1 MENNIKK
8 ELNEIKNL
16 FNYKKGVVIS
26 EQPENTE
33 DIDNIDF
40 ENIDFGKLDDV
51 PKRKETELGEDN
63 HTSNREINIPV
74 KPDVDTPVKPKKPGT
89 PYSPKPGPKKNPK
102 AENKKKI
109 PNWLTFNSLGID
121 I

>member
-8 ELNEIKNL
+8 ELNEIKYL

-33 DIDNIDF
+33 DIDDIDLDLSD
-40 ENIDFGKLDDV
+40 ID
-51 PKRKETELGEDN
+51 LGEIGENN

>member
-8 ELNEIKNL
+8 ELNEIKYL

-40 ENIDFGKLDDV
+40 ENIDFGKF
-51 PKRKETELGEDN
+51 
-63 HTSNREINIPV
+63 I
-74 KPDVDTPVKPKKPGT
+74 
-89 PYSPKPGPKKNPK
+89 
-102 AENKKKI
+102 
-109 PNWLTFNSLGID
+109 
-121 I
+121 

>member
-8 ELNEIKNL
+8 ELNEIKYL

-26 EQPENTE
+26 EQPECSGQSENTE
-33 DIDNIDF
+33 DVDNLDIVLADID
-40 ENIDFGKLDDV
+40 
-51 PKRKETELGEDN
+51 LGEIGENN
-63 HTSNREINIPV
+63 HTANREINIPV

>member
-8 ELNEIKNL
+8 ELNEIKYL

-26 EQPENTE
+26 EQPGNTE
-33 DIDNIDF
+33 EFDDLGGLVLGD
-40 ENIDFGKLDDV
+40 LDDIT
-51 PKRKETELGEDN
+51 PKNETELGEDN

>member
-8 ELNEIKNL
+8 ELNEIKYL

-40 ENIDFGKLDDV
+40 ENIDFGKLDAV

-63 HTSNREINIPV
+63 HTANREINIPV